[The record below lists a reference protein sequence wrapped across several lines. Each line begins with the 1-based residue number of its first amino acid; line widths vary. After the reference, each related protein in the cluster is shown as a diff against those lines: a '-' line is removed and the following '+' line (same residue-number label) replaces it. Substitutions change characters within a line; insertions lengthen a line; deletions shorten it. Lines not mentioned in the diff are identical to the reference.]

1 MSSTLTIQ
9 GLPDLQ
15 AALREL
21 PRALLAESRT
31 IVENAAEEAISEMRG
46 LYPRFTGNLREGL
59 TIEHRGSTVSTA
71 SIVRNKAK
79 HATIFERGT
88 EARHTKDGW
97 NRGRMPA
104 GKVFIPTA
112 EKHRRRMRA
121 AQVALVRRAGFQVA
135 DTEI

>member
-9 GLPDLQ
+9 GLTDLRT
-15 AALREL
+15 ALREL
-21 PRALLAESRT
+21 PRALLAEARA
-31 IVENAAEEAISEMRG
+31 IVEDTAEEAISEMRG

-59 TIEHRGSTVSTA
+59 TIEHRGSQVGTA
-71 SIVRNKAK
+71 TIVRNKAK
-79 HATIFERGT
+79 HAMIFERGT

-112 EKHRRRMRA
+112 MKHRRRMRA
-121 AQVALVRRAGFQVA
+121 AQVALVRRAGFQVVDA
-135 DTEI
+135 EI